1 VTKLSCPFTPACRLL
16 RKNKTVATRQQIP
29 ITPTATAIP
38 IPALA
43 PLLSPP
49 LVPAAVTFSPE
60 PPVVLA
66 AAEPDVLLAAELV
79 VCAAT
84 LDVDVDELAKFHPL
98 ICTPWITVPDPVI
111 DIVVGYQVPAEELR
125 GVITC
130 PLVRVEKH
138 SFASGAGAMT
148 F

>member
-1 VTKLSCPFTPACRLL
+1 
-16 RKNKTVATRQQIP
+16 
-29 ITPTATAIP
+29 
-38 IPALA
+38 LA
-43 PLLSPP
+43 PLLRPP

-66 AAEPDVLLAAELV
+66 AAEPDVLLAAEPV
-79 VCAAT
+79 VCAAA
-84 LDVDVDELAKFHPL
+84 LDVDVDELAKFQPL
-98 ICTPWITVPDPVI
+98 ICTPWTTVPEPVI

-148 F
+148 FWKS